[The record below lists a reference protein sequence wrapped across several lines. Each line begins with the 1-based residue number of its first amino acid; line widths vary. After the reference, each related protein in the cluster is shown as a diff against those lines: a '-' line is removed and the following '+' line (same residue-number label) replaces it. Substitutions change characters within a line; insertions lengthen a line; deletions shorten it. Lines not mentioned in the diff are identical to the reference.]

1 MVKQA
6 HKKMLNTTDPQ
17 VNASQ
22 NLSEYDLATLRR
34 VIIKKTNNDK
44 CWPRADEKATLPHF
58 WWECKL
64 VQPLWKA
71 VWSFLTEIGP
81 PYDPAISLLG
91 IYLKKIKALIQKI
104 VFYWYRNRYT
114 DQWSRMSPEIN
125 PCICGTLI
133 YDKGSKNIQWRKDS
147 LFNKWCLHKRAPT
160 CQRINKYHYLI
171 LYTKPTQNALKT

>member
-22 NLSEYDLATLRR
+22 NLNEYDLATLRR

-44 CWPRADEKATLPHF
+44 CWPRGDEKATLPQF

-71 VWSFLTEIGP
+71 VWSFLTKIGL

-104 VFYWYRNRYT
+104 YVYPT
-114 DQWSRMSPEIN
+114 ILKIN
-125 PCICGTLI
+125 NQPTRIFCIAQGTLF
-133 YDKGSKNIQWRKDS
+133 Y
-147 LFNKWCLHKRAPT
+147 
-160 CQRINKYHYLI
+160 I
-171 LYTKPTQNALKT
+171 L